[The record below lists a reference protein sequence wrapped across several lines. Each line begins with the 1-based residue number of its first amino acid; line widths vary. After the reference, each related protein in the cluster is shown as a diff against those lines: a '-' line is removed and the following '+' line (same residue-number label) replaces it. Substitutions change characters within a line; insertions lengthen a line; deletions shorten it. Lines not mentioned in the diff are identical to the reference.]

1 MIHFLW
7 KNTVLQS
14 ISQAG
19 HLLFPFSHISAFAE
33 IQSHVLEKLH
43 SVLTFLLDC
52 NWGNLHCLLSTA
64 ATPTRLRCA
73 YSSLLQLWQNTEDF
87 QAAKKLVNKC
97 NAEPTIQFAEFCQEN
112 WFTWCNQADI
122 FESERLNFT
131 WFSFQSH
138 FSYLA
143 WKFKELGIFQIFEF

>member
-64 ATPTRLRCA
+64 ATPTRLRILLPFATLTKYGRFPGSKKTCQQMQRWTN
-73 YSSLLQLWQNTEDF
+73 YSICGILPRKLISLMQPSRYFWIWT
-87 QAAKKLVNKC
+87 
-97 NAEPTIQFAEFCQEN
+97 
-112 WFTWCNQADI
+112 
-122 FESERLNFT
+122 
-131 WFSFQSH
+131 
-138 FSYLA
+138 
-143 WKFKELGIFQIFEF
+143 FEFSR